1 MADDKTK
8 ATPINEEATAAG
20 DPGRKVI
27 DLSEIITADGQPVF
41 AGVTVDPD
49 TGDLLDV
56 ELTPEMQ
63 EALTAQYKEIA
74 KAAGDMIAQNADA
87 VKKAT
92 EAAKKAMAPAL
103 QAAAGAAKFT
113 AAIKLQTEQLRAA
126 VKSVTDNFLTDE
138 TRELIRQM
146 RDNLQPIADLFD
158 ELQALEPYLKAELD
172 KPEYKEAIDQLRD
185 PADKEQNRGGLDV
198 VLHSYTPGDLL
209 ELLQDHDSFIY
220 KAWQAAREA
229 KAADTET
236 QIQAYKADKLD
247 LPTDKLNLFAWDLRE
262 TKGQIKFDLS
272 RAGSDDTATALFSLS
287 FDDDPNITLTKEINH
302 FDKRVMSA
310 CGTAFASGYPIISAT
325 GIYYAMGNTGRPA
338 QKHLDKINDTLTK
351 LDMAKVFI
359 DNTIEAGTYNY
370 PKFRK
375 EDRLLHFK
383 RVSRIVNGKTTD
395 SIIQILEEPVLMT
408 FARQRKQISAIPI
421 KVLQTP
427 ARRTNNYYQIEDY
440 LLWRIAQ
447 QKNVVNKLKEQQQ
460 KRYAQHRQAEI
471 REAASLTILLKTFYE
486 RTGNAKKDTTGKKRA
501 RNTAEECL
509 KHYKSEAGGCW
520 ITDYEMTG
528 DRIII
533 TLPTK

>member
-8 ATPINEEATAAG
+8 APTPINEEATAAG
-20 DPGRKVI
+20 DPGQGRKVI
-27 DLSEIITADGQPVF
+27 DLSEITTADGQPVF
-41 AGVTVDPD
+41 ASVTVDPE
-49 TGDLLDV
+49 TGDLLDT
-56 ELTPEMQ
+56 ELSPEMQ
-63 EALTAQYKEIA
+63 EALTARYKEIA
-74 KAAGDMIAQNADA
+74 KAAGDMIAQNAEA
-87 VKKAT
+87 VKQAT
-92 EAAKKAMAPAL
+92 DAAKKAMAPAIK
-103 QAAAGAAKFT
+103 AVTGAAKFA
-113 AAIKLQTEQLRAA
+113 AAIKMQTEQLQAA

-172 KPEYKEAIDQLRD
+172 KPEYEGQT
-185 PADKEQNRGGLDV
+185 LDY
-198 VLHSYTPGDLL
+198 VLHNYTPGDLL
-209 ELLQDHDSFIY
+209 ELLRDHDSYIY
-220 KAWQAAREA
+220 KAWEAARLA
-229 KAADTET
+229 KDADKET
-236 QIQAYKADKLD
+236 QLQAYKADKLD

-351 LDMAKVFI
+351 LDMAKVFV

-447 QKNVVNKLKEQQQ
+447 QKNVVNKLRDQQ
-460 KRYAQHRQAEI
+460 KKKYTQHRQAEI
-471 REAASLTILLKTFYE
+471 REAAKLTILLKTFYE
-486 RTGNAKKDTTGKKRA
+486 RTGNAKKDNTGKKRA

-509 KHYKSEAGGCW
+509 KHYISEAGGCW
-520 ITDYEMTG
+520 ITDYQMTN